1 MKPFTKEDLERIVE
15 DGVKSG
21 VPAEKARYGV
31 SYPEALRE
39 LWALK
44 ASPAL
49 NSAQL
54 YSIDMA
60 LRLIHL
66 EARTDPEG
74 IQLRLSNAVMSAPSE
89 IRREVML
96 DYCFHCF
103 KFEGACTCPEG
114 FKQVEPTP

>member
-1 MKPFTKEDLERIVE
+1 MKPFTKEDLEQIVE
-15 DGVKSG
+15 DSVKSG
-21 VPAEKARYGV
+21 VPVEKARYGV

-44 ASPAL
+44 GRSL
-49 NSAQL
+49 TMVQL

-74 IQLRLSNAVMSAPSE
+74 LQLKLSNAVISAPSE
-89 IRREVML
+89 IRREVMG
-96 DYCFHCF
+96 DYCLRCF
-103 KFEGACTCPEG
+103 KFEGACKCQEG
-114 FKQVEPTP
+114 RKKAETTT